1 MARRSKSSRKSRGLL
16 GRVVEDQ
23 CARARHFFEWVLRRE
38 IWVRPNLRCR
48 RLRLGQ
54 GDGEWCI
61 CPDSISEGGTVY
73 SFGVGKDISF
83 DLALIERFGVEVHA
97 FDPTPIS
104 AEWMRRQHPPP
115 RFHFH
120 PFGVAAYDGTAQFAL
135 PLHHG
140 VSFTMLRDVP
150 SKRTA
155 TGEVCRLSTILEKL
169 GHKRINLLKVDIE
182 GAEYEVIEEIVQL
195 GDRIDQVL
203 IEFHHRLFSNADA
216 LEQTRSAL
224 RQLHA
229 GGFALFNVSPRG
241 LEYSFI
247 RDSRLTHA
255 CRQRQGV

>member
-1 MARRSKSSRKSRGLL
+1 MARRSKSSRARSGVLGQLL
-16 GRVVEDQ
+16 DDQ
-23 CARARHFFEWVLRRE
+23 RDRARHFLQWVLRRE
-38 IWVRPNLRCR
+38 IWVRPDVHCR
-48 RLRLGQ
+48 RLRLGD

-61 CPDSISEGGTVY
+61 CPDSLSEDSTVY

-104 AEWMRRQHPPP
+104 AEWLRRQHPPP
-115 RFHFH
+115 QFHFH
-120 PFGVAAYDGTAQFAL
+120 PFGVAAYDGTAQFSL

-140 VSFTMLRDVP
+140 VSFTMLQDVP
-150 SKRTA
+150 SNRTA
-155 TGEVCRLSTILEKL
+155 TGEVCRLTTIMEKL

-182 GAEYEVIEEIVQL
+182 GAEYELIEQLVQIA
-195 GDRIDQVL
+195 DRIDQLL
-203 IEFHHRLFSNADA
+203 IEFHHRLIKNKDA

-224 RQLHA
+224 KQLAA

-247 RDSRLTHA
+247 RR
-255 CRQRQGV
+255 